1 VAQQEEPVDR
11 VVAVVGTAAITYT
24 QLQEEYYSRLQA
36 ARQQPPSDT
45 AVLHRDMR
53 MILDTLINAELLYQQ
68 AIRDTTITVTSI
80 EVNDAVDETMRNMR
94 QQVPSEQVFQAELRR
109 AGFLG
114 IDDYRRW
121 LVDQQMR
128 ELLRNRYEN
137 KLRGDGTLAQ
147 VPPTERE
154 IRAYYEARRATL
166 PPRPPTL
173 SLKQLMI
180 RPGSNPAA
188 KAEARRVADSI
199 ASELRAGA
207 DFAVAAR
214 RFSDDPSS
222 AERGGSLDWFRR
234 GQMVRE
240 FERAAFALPV
250 GTISNPVESPFG
262 YHIIQVERIHPTEV
276 KARHILIS
284 PTVDSAGI
292 EAARALADSLHLLL
306 EGGANFDSLQAIYH
320 DPSELREGLRM
331 IVDSLGPDYAA
342 ALAGV
347 PEGGHSAVFPVSV
360 DGSPPK
366 FTILRVTERV
376 PAGPVPYEQVRDQI
390 RTLLGRSLGEQRYFT
405 ELRRKTHIEVRAL

>member
-1 VAQQEEPVDR
+1 
-11 VVAVVGTAAITYT
+11 
-24 QLQEEYYSRLQA
+24 
-36 ARQQPPSDT
+36 
-45 AVLHRDMR
+45 
-53 MILDTLINAELLYQQ
+53 
-68 AIRDTTITVTSI
+68 
-80 EVNDAVDETMRNMR
+80 
-94 QQVPSEQVFQAELRR
+94 
-109 AGFLG
+109 
-114 IDDYRRW
+114 
-121 LVDQQMR
+121 
-128 ELLRNRYEN
+128 
-137 KLRGDGTLAQ
+137 
-147 VPPTERE
+147 
-154 IRAYYEARRATL
+154 
-166 PPRPPTL
+166 
-173 SLKQLMI
+173 
-180 RPGSNPAA
+180 
-188 KAEARRVADSI
+188 
-199 ASELRAGA
+199 
-207 DFAVAAR
+207 
-214 RFSDDPSS
+214 
-222 AERGGSLDWFRR
+222 
-234 GQMVRE
+234 MVRE